1 MKCSKRQK
9 PRDSRHGNGSF
20 REDGSV
26 ALASGHHSIDQTNN
40 RLPPAAWQQ
49 HWSRQDSSIS
59 IDMFMFISS
68 FLKIKWG
75 MRQIE
80 TIARLHIVYLYLC
93 REKTHILP

>member
-9 PRDSRHGNGSF
+9 PRDSYHGNGSF

-49 HWSRQDSSIS
+49 HRSRRDTSVSGTLLGMITFLG
-59 IDMFMFISS
+59 M
-68 FLKIKWG
+68 FLKFFLHKFFT
-75 MRQIE
+75 RQ
-80 TIARLHIVYLYLC
+80 
-93 REKTHILP
+93 LPPFFSKKLL